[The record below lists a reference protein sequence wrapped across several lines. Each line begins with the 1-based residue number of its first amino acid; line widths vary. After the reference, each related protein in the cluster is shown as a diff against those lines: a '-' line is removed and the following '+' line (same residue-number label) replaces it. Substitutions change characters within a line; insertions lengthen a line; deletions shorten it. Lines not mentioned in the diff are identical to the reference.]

1 MPGFCAIFNC
11 SNRADREKDKS
22 IHRLTSV
29 VKSNGKEGLK
39 LS

>member
-11 SNRADREKDKS
+11 SNCADREKDKS
-22 IHRLTSV
+22 IHRLTSI